1 MEEIPKNEKSQKN
14 YKNKKNQKKNIIS
27 YPSKP
32 ITKLTKKT
40 NAARLRKNP
49 MNFVYEMRSSNN
61 IAQFSYA
68 SGLAHIRIVCDLT
81 SYVLYKNPKSPVKL
95 RLIKKRSIT
104 KSLRELRLENKRSSP
119 ISFIKSSKQVLKTLV
134 LLNEYLDLQESEIL
148 ENAKCLEILPEVQEV
163 EDISNIIFSPEMFW
177 NPLRSISD
185 SVECVE
191 THLIDEVLTE
201 EMVHKVENLLSEA
214 TKSFTSLNTI
224 DVNSINTL
232 VTSLKQAADNVSNA
246 TNVSLGGTLDGLTK
260 LLSSYLT
267 FTPSSKLVMFLG
279 ALSALI
285 YFLTRS
291 YRQGYLMKTPIALT
305 LGVLVLTLPQSFKV
319 DIVSLCTP
327 VYDLLSKTT
336 ECVPQMGENFIENLT
351 TTFTVGLFGWNC
363 ANTQKTVGVYIKDYF
378 SSTGKLMESVKVQIT
393 SVIKLIQDITN
404 YVSVNV
410 FHNSSPIMF
419 LNTLLPS
426 LDELMTEVMTFSNQL
441 ALREI
446 PLNKDNHD
454 RLLSFKSRAKNL
466 LFKIPGG
473 PTGNKMR
480 IILSQVDRVI
490 DKISKNFEGATFIG
504 SGYRQEPV
512 SILLKSEPGTGKSSC
527 VEFLICK
534 IGSLVFEG
542 EKLERF
548 KKFSEEFIYS
558 RMPETVF
565 WDGYDASKE
574 FVVVDDFAQCR
585 DAVGVPDN
593 EFAMIIRIINIYPCL
608 LHMANI
614 TEKSNTF
621 FVSKFVI
628 ATTNLTSFKP
638 VSIVSPQAVI
648 RRFGHVYVP
657 RAIKEFRKGNTNVL
671 DLSKYD
677 AKAAFTPEMFE
688 FVKTD
693 FEGNAEYGVF
703 TMDEV
708 VTAIVKDYEIKKAR
722 HENKMELFRKILNDE
737 YDMLTMGKLSI
748 EDKNFETLI
757 HYLKSNG
764 CVVHGESTDMIVK
777 LAKALFPLEDLA
789 AVLGKKSDQIEN
801 KYHQMLSD
809 GFDFSALWMPD
820 SHLSSLAKI
829 FDDKMSYVTSCTK
842 TCWEKVCKQEVG
854 QLYRA
859 SFEILRTPGVI
870 AFLSLM
876 LGGFVAKKMWK
887 AKSPEGELTQ
897 FGKIT
902 TESSPSTNPRS
913 TSFNKFKDFRS
924 SNRINHLSV
933 NPQMAHSYDKN
944 SADIVSKVV
953 RNNCY
958 EFHLEEE
965 KGFVMSGFAT
975 FVVGTVFMVPLHFAV
990 RISQLLE
997 NNQLKK
1003 TSHIRLVKSVSYV
1016 NGKFNTLEM
1025 KVVDFLNYTILDD
1038 SMEEKDIILVQ
1049 LPRHYP
1055 QHKDIT
1061 KCFLKEDCYA
1071 SSANYVA
1078 RIIAP
1083 SAGDFKESMNIK
1095 CRILGQQS
1103 PAYVTQFDG
1112 TLRNVVSGYWYA
1124 GTSTGPGDCGALFT
1138 LMNKN
1143 PSMGTIAG
1151 IHVAGNSEAGYGI
1164 SNFISQEYLIDMLKQ
1179 CPEVPIRE
1187 ELCSTIAYQPEM
1199 GLIDTHYEFDHNL
1212 PSRFVPEFKLQK
1224 PVSKP
1229 FRSEIVRSELFE
1241 SWDFKSQMRPA
1252 VLKPVLREGTL
1263 IDPYTIAR
1271 DKQVKPW
1278 INVDEVSLK
1287 NNTLAYYEHICS
1299 VSHRDVDRR
1308 LYTFEES
1315 VLGLKDDPD
1324 FKSISRKSSPGF
1336 PIVVDDSFPGRK
1348 KEGLLGTAE
1357 EFDMTTES
1365 LARVKIR
1372 VEQVI
1377 AAAID
1382 NVRLCHLNTDN
1393 LKDEKRNIEKVRAAL
1408 SRLFSSTPLDQLILV
1423 RMYCGAF
1430 CNWFMKNRIVNGS
1443 AIGVDPASTEWDVIA
1458 RHLSEMLDNPR
1469 RFIAGDYSQ
1478 FDNCEISII
1487 QYAVFIIIN
1496 WFYADNNAPNVLDE
1510 RVRYLIYIEVSN
1522 AKHVSGDIVYSVNGG
1537 LSSGH
1542 PLTPIINT
1550 IYNLLILRMS
1560 WCDISGNNSLVMAK
1574 LYDTYIRTIA
1584 LGDDNAS
1591 GVHSFVKD
1599 LFVPSA
1605 VATSMKKIGMTY
1617 TSELK
1622 EKCSD
1627 ELRCIDEIEFLKRR
1641 FVFDKS
1647 LFRTIAPLRLE
1658 VILEMPYWT
1667 KRKPSLYRVVT
1678 CDNVQ
1683 TSLMELS
1690 LHGREVFGIWA
1701 PQILKASKEKLD
1713 YVPEHFKYDS
1723 CYTLMLGLGSCLS

>member
-1 MEEIPKNEKSQKN
+1 MENIFKKENQK
-14 YKNKKNQKKNIIS
+14 KIIKTKNQKKNVIVYS
-27 YPSKP
+27 SKP
-32 ITKLTKKT
+32 ITKLSKKI
-40 NAARLRKNP
+40 NLARLRKNP
-49 MNFVYEMRSSNN
+49 LNYVYEMKSTHN
-61 IAQFSYA
+61 IAQFSYI
-68 SGLAHIRIVCDLT
+68 SGLARIRLVCDLT
-81 SYVLYKNPKSPVKL
+81 SYVMYKNPKSPVIL
-95 RLIKKRSIT
+95 RLV
-104 KSLRELRLENKRSSP
+104 NKRSVTKSP
-119 ISFIKSSKQVLKTLV
+119 RESRLINKRGSQISFKESSKRVLETLS
-134 LLNEYLDLQESEIL
+134 LLNEYLDIQASEIVK
-148 ENAKCLEILPEVQEV
+148 NANCLEILPEDQEV

-177 NPLRSISD
+177 NPLRNISD

-201 EMVHKVENLLSEA
+201 EMVQKVENLLSEA
-214 TKSFTSLNTI
+214 TRSFASLNTI
-224 DVNSINTL
+224 DVNSINNL
-232 VTSLKQAADNVSNA
+232 VTSLKLAADSVSSV
-246 TNVSLGGTLDGLTK
+246 TNVSVGGTLDGLTK
-260 LLSSYLT
+260 LLSSFLT
-267 FTPSSKLVMFLG
+267 FTPSSKLLIFLG
-279 ALSALI
+279 ALSSLI

-291 YRQGYLMKTPIALT
+291 YCQGFLMKTPIALT

-319 DIVSLCTP
+319 DIMSLCTP
-327 VYDLLSKTT
+327 LYDLLGKTT

-351 TTFTVGLFGWNC
+351 TTFAVGLFGWNC
-363 ANTQKTVGVYIKDYF
+363 AKTQKTIGVYIKEYF
-378 SSTGKLMESVKVQIT
+378 SSTSKTMESMKTQVT
-393 SVIKLIQDITN
+393 SVIQLIQDITN

-410 FHNSSPIMF
+410 FHHSSPIMF

-454 RLLSFKSRAKNL
+454 RLLSFKARAKNL

-473 PTGNKMR
+473 STGNKMR
-480 IILSQVDRVI
+480 LILSQIERAIDR
-490 DKISKNFEGATFIG
+490 ISKNFEGATFIG

-534 IGSLVFEG
+534 IGSRVFEG

-558 RMPETVF
+558 RMPETVY

-628 ATTNLTSFKP
+628 ATTNLTTFKP

-648 RRFGHVYVP
+648 RRFTHVYIP
-657 RAIKEFRKGNTNVL
+657 RAIKEFRKGDTNVL

-693 FEGNAEYGVF
+693 FEGAAEYGVF

-708 VTAIVKDYEIKKAR
+708 VDIIVKDHDIKKAR

-737 YDMLTMGKLSI
+737 YDHLVMGNLST

-757 HYLKSNG
+757 YYLRSNG
-764 CVVHGESTDMIVK
+764 CEVHEESTDKIMK
-777 LAKALFPLEDLA
+777 LAQTLFPLEDLA
-789 AVLGKKSDQIEN
+789 SVLSKKSQHIETR
-801 KYHQMLSD
+801 YFEMLSEN
-809 GFDFSALWMPD
+809 FDFSTLWMPD
-820 SHLSSLAKI
+820 SHLTTVKRILE
-829 FDDKMSYVTSCTK
+829 DKVNFVTSCSK
-842 TCWEKVCKQEVG
+842 KCWEVVCKQEVG

-859 SFEILRTPGVI
+859 SFELLRNPGVMT
-870 AFLSLM
+870 L
-876 LGGFVAKKMWK
+876 LGLVLGSFITKKMWNVK
-887 AKSPEGELTQ
+887 PSSQELTSPNIVINEVYP
-897 FGKIT
+897 GT
-902 TESSPSTNPRS
+902 TPRS

-924 SNRINHLSV
+924 SNRINHLNV

-944 SADIVSKVV
+944 SADVVNKVV

-975 FVVGTVFMVPLHFAV
+975 FVVGTVFMVPLHFAI
-990 RISQLLE
+990 RITELLE
-997 NNQLKK
+997 HGQLNK

-1025 KVVDFLNYTILDD
+1025 MVSEFLSYTVLDD
-1038 SMEEKDIILVQ
+1038 SMESKDFILVQ

-1061 KCFLKEDCYA
+1061 KCFLLEDCYA

-1078 RIIAP
+1078 RIVAP
-1083 SAGDFKESMNIK
+1083 TAGDFKESMNIK
-1095 CRILGQQS
+1095 CRILGHQYSAEIIQ
-1103 PAYVTQFDG
+1103 TDG
-1112 TLRNVVSGYWYA
+1112 TNRRVVSGYWYS

-1138 LMNKN
+1138 SMNKN
-1143 PSMGTIAG
+1143 PSLGTIAG
-1151 IHVAGNSEAGYGI
+1151 FHIAGNADAGYGI
-1164 SNFISQEYLIDMLKQ
+1164 SNFISREYLMEMLKL

-1199 GLIDTHYEFDHNL
+1199 GLVDTHFEFDHNL

-1229 FRSEIVRSELFE
+1229 FRSEIVRSLLFE
-1241 SWDFKSQMRPA
+1241 CWDFKSLMRPA
-1252 VLKPVLREGTL
+1252 VLKPVLRNGVL
-1263 IDPYTIAR
+1263 IDPYIIAR

-1299 VSHRDVDRR
+1299 VSHKDVERR
-1308 LYTFEES
+1308 LYTFDEA

-1336 PIVVDDSFPGRK
+1336 PIVIDCSFPGKK
-1348 KEGLLGTAE
+1348 KEGLLGTAD
-1357 EFDMTTES
+1357 EFDMNTVS
-1365 LARVKIR
+1365 LLRVKAR

-1377 AAAID
+1377 AASID
-1382 NVRLCHLNTDN
+1382 HVRLCHINMDN
-1393 LKDEKRNIEKVRAAL
+1393 IKDEKRSIAKVLAAV

-1458 RHLSEMLDNPR
+1458 RHLSEILDHPR

-1478 FDNCEISII
+1478 FDNCELSVI
-1487 QYAVFIIIN
+1487 QHAVFNIIN
-1496 WFYADNNAPNVLDE
+1496 WFYADNNVPNDLDE
-1510 RVRYLIYIEVSN
+1510 RVRYLIFIEVSN
-1522 AKHVSGDIVYSVNGG
+1522 GKHVSGDIIYSVNGG

-1550 IYNLLILRMS
+1550 IYNLLILRMA
-1560 WCDISGNNSLVMAK
+1560 WCDIAGNNSIVVAK
-1574 LYDTYIRTIA
+1574 LYDTYVRTIA
-1584 LGDDNAS
+1584 LGDDNVSA
-1591 GVHSFVKD
+1591 VHSSVKD
-1599 LFVPSA
+1599 VFVPSA
-1605 VATSMKKIGMTY
+1605 VATSMNKVGMIY

-1622 EKCSD
+1622 EECTG
-1627 ELRCIDEIEFLKRR
+1627 ELRNIEEIEFLKRK
-1641 FVFDKS
+1641 FIFDAS
-1647 LFRTIAPLRLE
+1647 LFRSIAPLRLE

-1667 KRKPSLYRVVT
+1667 KRKPSLFRMIT

-1690 LHGREVFGIWA
+1690 LHGRKVFDTWA
-1701 PQILKASKEKLD
+1701 PQMLKAAKEKLD
-1713 YVPEHFKYDS
+1713 YVPEHFKYES
-1723 CYTLMLGLGSCLS
+1723 CYALMLSLGSCLS